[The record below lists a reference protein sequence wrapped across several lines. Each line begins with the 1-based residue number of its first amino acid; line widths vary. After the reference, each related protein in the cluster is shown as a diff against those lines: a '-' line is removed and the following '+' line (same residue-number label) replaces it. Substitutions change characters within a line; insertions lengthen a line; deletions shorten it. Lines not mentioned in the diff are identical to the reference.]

1 MDWYEET
8 KTFYLSNIPGSKVEE
23 KYLKAPCPFCS
34 SNGKEKKG
42 ILVVY
47 LDPDSYFFGY
57 FRCLNR
63 CLPGGFPLYFA
74 RLLDLDPTKVP
85 GFDPDRNPYVPDT
98 IYPSKNLNGEIKKFR
113 TLMGENEYTY
123 FKTFGVSKTT
133 VDEMRIGYNGRYLVY
148 PYFVEDGNCYAARCI
163 VPGKEEDSFWH
174 GNESFFQE
182 QFQVFNVQEIERCE
196 GGALFI
202 AEGEINLLPMKE
214 LGFPG
219 IAVPT
224 TTVLED
230 LSQERLAHLEHIFLV
245 MNHSP
250 EAQLSARVMAAK
262 LGFKARILKWPSRY
276 KRGYNLSH
284 LAKEKGKGLRAAVS
298 IMLKDSESFSPFST
312 PQKEHLRFVQTL
324 NRERGKQLL
333 GFPTGFEKM
342 DRALNGIRGI
352 NIMGGQPKAGKSCF
366 FMQVTTDMAARKI
379 PVIYYDFENGRQKI
393 YARTLCRLSRLSEA
407 QIRME
412 SPAAEVSKKLQ
423 NAHLSLK
430 ERLRFFRIV
439 TDRKLTPD
447 IMRRQIDFL
456 QRETRKDQTL
466 VVVDSLHKLP
476 FKNLSERRTG
486 IDEWLRHIEAIRDE
500 QNVSFLVISELSR
513 DEKGRYSEKPDLGSF
528 KESGDIEYSA
538 DNAMILSPDWD
549 PLDPLSRE
557 ERKGILWL
565 VASRENSPGKI
576 GEYVLD
582 YPFWGF
588 KEMG

>member
-1 MDWYEET
+1 MDRYEEI
-8 KTFYLSNIPGSKVEE
+8 KAFYLANIPGSKLEK

-42 ILVVY
+42 LFVVH
-47 LDPDSYFFGY
+47 LDPDSHFLGY
-57 FRCLNR
+57 FRCLNK

-74 RLLDLDPTKVP
+74 RLLDLDPAKVP
-85 GFDPDRNPYVPDT
+85 GFDPDRNPYIPDT
-98 IYPSKNLNGEIKKFR
+98 IYPLKNLNGEIKKFR

-123 FKTFGVSKTT
+123 FKSFGVSKTT

-148 PYFVEDGNCYAARCI
+148 PYFVEDGNCYAARCV
-163 VPGKEEDSFWH
+163 VPGKEDDSFWH
-174 GNESFFQE
+174 GNESFFTE
-182 QFQVFNVQEIERCE
+182 PFQVFNVQEIERCE

-202 AEGEINLLPMKE
+202 AEGESNLLTLKE
-214 LGFPG
+214 LGYPG
-219 IAVPT
+219 IAVPSA
-224 TTVLED
+224 TVLED
-230 LSQERLAHLEHIFLV
+230 LSQERLAYLENIFLV

-262 LGFKARILKWPSRY
+262 LGFKARILNWPSRY
-276 KRGYNLSH
+276 KRGYNLCH
-284 LAKEKGKGLRAAVS
+284 LAKEKGKDLRSAVS
-298 IMLKDSESFSPFST
+298 VMVKDSESFSPFST
-312 PQKEHLRFVQTL
+312 PQKEHLRFIQTL
-324 NRERGKQLL
+324 DREKGRQLL
-333 GFPTGFEKM
+333 GLPTGFEKM

-366 FMQVTTDMAARKI
+366 VMQITTDMAERKI

-393 YARTLCRLSRLSEA
+393 YARTLCRLSRLSDV
-407 QIRME
+407 QIRMNAPE
-412 SPAAEVSKKLQ
+412 DEVSKKLQ

-430 ERLRFFRIV
+430 ERLHFFRIV

-456 QRETRKDQTL
+456 QHETRKDHTL

-486 IDEWLRHIEAIRDE
+486 IDEWLRHLEAIRDE
-500 QNVSFLVISELSR
+500 QNVSFFVISELSR
-513 DEKGRYSEKPDLGSF
+513 DEGGRYSDKPDLGSF

-538 DNAMILSPDWD
+538 DNAMILSPNWD
-549 PLDPLSRE
+549 PLDPFSNER
-557 ERKGILWL
+557 RKGTLWL

-576 GEYVLD
+576 AEYLLD

-588 KEMG
+588 KEM